1 MAYESPIKMI
11 YNDIKTRYENGVVKA
26 VQAYDIKVDKAELL
40 KALEY
45 DRAQYDKGFMD
56 GYAKGTADAAA
67 QAEAIPLEW
76 IEKQRAECTPGS
88 IPYIALEALLKT
100 WREEK
105 DEVKE

>member
-1 MAYESPIKMI
+1 MTINLISARRGLYNKCLELFANKNIAERI
-11 YNDIKTRYENGVVKA
+11 YRY
-26 VQAYDIKVDKAELL
+26 LC
-40 KALEY
+40 
-45 DRAQYDKGFMD
+45 D
-56 GYAKGTADAAA
+56 GIEDCEEV
-67 QAEAIPLEW
+67 EAIPLEW